1 MPMRNKEFFVK
12 EAYSIFSSNR
22 ENGSHISYLT
32 QTLSINVKH
41 APQAID
47 LVLATQSQI
56 ILIFTLQ
63 FFIFSVL
70 RDICVSAF
78 FSKHSFLLVC
88 SISTFHIFRAVH
100 CQYLSCFFFF
110 IFSPFLHLLSS
121 FTAHKIFHPK
131 RKTNNILFYALP
143 APKVLHPVPI
153 FPCKVKISQRITF
166 SCHIYFLTAH
176 KLLNFLYF
184 SSFNIQDISQHW
196 HYRYFVLDS
205 SLWDV

>member
-1 MPMRNKEFFVK
+1 MLNTLLRLLILFLPLSPKLFLFLPFSSLFSLFSEIYVSLHFFQSTLFYQSARFQPFTSLEQYIV
-12 EAYSIFSSNR
+12 SIF
-22 ENGSHISYLT
+22 
-32 QTLSINVKH
+32 
-41 APQAID
+41 
-47 LVLATQSQI
+47 LV
-56 ILIFTLQ
+56 
-63 FFIFSVL
+63 
-70 RDICVSAF
+70 
-78 FSKHSFLLVC
+78 
-88 SISTFHIFRAVH
+88 
-100 CQYLSCFFFF
+100 FFFF

-121 FTAHKIFHPK
+121 FTAHQIFHPK

-143 APKVLHPVPI
+143 APKVLHPVPM